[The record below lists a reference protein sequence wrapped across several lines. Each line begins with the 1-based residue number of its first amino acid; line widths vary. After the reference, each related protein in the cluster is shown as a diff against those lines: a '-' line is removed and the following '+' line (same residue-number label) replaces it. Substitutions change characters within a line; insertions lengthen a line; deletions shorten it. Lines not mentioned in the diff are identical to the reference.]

1 MSEKISE
8 NIFRL
13 VKPIAEGLGLELVEV
28 EYVKKHDGMNL
39 TVYID
44 KEGGVTIDDCEA
56 LHMAIDAPLDELNPT
71 NDAPYILNVSSLGLD
86 RPLKT
91 DRDFKRNTGKEIS
104 VKLYAPDE
112 GGKKKYDGILKS
124 YDGESFTVELEG
136 GEEKKI
142 MRKQAAHIEPII
154 RF

>member
-39 TVYID
+39 TVFID

-71 NDAPYILNVSSLGLD
+71 NDAPYS
-86 RPLKT
+86 
-91 DRDFKRNTGKEIS
+91 
-104 VKLYAPDE
+104 
-112 GGKKKYDGILKS
+112 
-124 YDGESFTVELEG
+124 
-136 GEEKKI
+136 
-142 MRKQAAHIEPII
+142 
-154 RF
+154 